1 MLKPMPSCR
10 RSRDIIR
17 SASKSRS
24 RCLLPILVALTWTI
38 LVGPIPTVSA
48 DEALTPIASINDS
61 LTNQVIAI
69 QAAISAVRVPSGG
82 RAPYIVSLTESNATV
97 PLVYWSDMQAQLAT
111 KIGVGNVIHAKV
123 KVKLYRGHVELQI
136 SGPDAIDL
144 VSAAPPSVTSTG
156 TPPEATVS
164 PSPSAVTT
172 PPAAPVPAVIGQ
184 IKEDWVGRTVVISG
198 TISGIDNGDKSRRL
212 SLQDRTGEIQ
222 VVLGENELTGL
233 PVDRLVPGRALTIT
247 GPVKL
252 LDGKPAVI
260 PELAGAVALA
270 P

>member
-1 MLKPMPSCR
+1 MLKPIPYCR
-10 RSRDIIR
+10 RSGGKIS
-17 SASKSRS
+17 SATKSRS
-24 RCLLPILVALTWTI
+24 RCLLTIFVALIWTI
-38 LVGPIPTVSA
+38 LVGPVSTTSA
-48 DEALTPIASINDS
+48 EEALTPIASINDS
-61 LTNQVIAI
+61 LTNQVISI
-69 QAAISAVRVPSGG
+69 QAAISAVRVPAGG
-82 RAPYIVSLTESNATV
+82 RAPYIVSLSESNATV

-144 VSAAPPSVTSTG
+144 VSAAPQTG
-156 TPPEATVS
+156 SPTNSPTDATAS
-164 PSPSAVTT
+164 PSPYVAPT
-172 PPAAPVPAVIGQ
+172 PPQAPAPAVIGQ

-198 TISGIDNGDKSRRL
+198 TISGIDSGDKSRRL

-222 VVLGENELTGL
+222 VVLGDTELAGL

-260 PELAGAVALA
+260 PEQAGAVTLT